1 MKSPDKKGWLAWKG
15 TGWLAK
21 VPWSKEKGPTPTAKK
36 NFVLFS
42 QNQLTIARSSQ
53 YITITAMLN

>member
-1 MKSPDKKGWLAWKG
+1 VKSPDKKGWLAWKG

-36 NFVLFS
+36 LRLFS

-53 YITITAMLN
+53 YITITAMLD